1 MLTVVCLPY
10 ARNNTS
16 SSGTSATLPADF
28 VPAASPTVK
37 LAPALMKKIAAVN
50 RADMALSDSDG
61 EEMSLS
67 DDSDDDVSSTASGPT
82 SSRGSGRKKYGLA
95 RKAAANNAA
104 VSRPEAVPAD
114 PWLFGKPAQA
124 RIPLEVR
131 LPEQLEVRL
140 HKLCAKGGGEF
151 TVKILPP
158 ADHSE
163 ADDHTAMVLAPQ
175 HQVASA
181 QAAQQLTLI
190 LTRSSVCVRANGW
203 SGPKRLQAAFSRG
216 VRVEIEHYARDYIA
230 LHVPGGA
237 DGVAAADDEMEVIAA
252 RAARQ
257 SITQQ
262 PAVEVVR
269 MEVIGGR
276 EARDLLVLSLRYFV
290 AQHCLSTG
298 ARPATVR

>member
-1 MLTVVCLPY
+1 MLQSVGALQELIEIN
-10 ARNNTS
+10 R
-16 SSGTSATLPADF
+16 TLVTKF
-28 VPAASPTVK
+28 LQRTTIS
-37 LAPALMKKIAAVN
+37 LQYFYN
-50 RADMALSDSDG
+50 RFTIFLQSFYING
-61 EEMSLS
+61 
-67 DDSDDDVSSTASGPT
+67 
-82 SSRGSGRKKYGLA
+82 GLA

-104 VSRPEAVPAD
+104 GSRQEAVPAD

-190 LTRSSVCVRANGW
+190 EEPPHELIVVYLTG
-203 SGPKRLQAAFSRG
+203 
-216 VRVEIEHYARDYIA
+216 
-230 LHVPGGA
+230 
-237 DGVAAADDEMEVIAA
+237 
-252 RAARQ
+252 
-257 SITQQ
+257 
-262 PAVEVVR
+262 
-269 MEVIGGR
+269 
-276 EARDLLVLSLRYFV
+276 
-290 AQHCLSTG
+290 
-298 ARPATVR
+298 TVRIEVSHERVDLCRR